1 MTNLRQHIRAL
12 QRGTASAETAHE
24 EVDAVLRGLAA
35 DELALLDRILT
46 RWYEAGHPEGTLPE
60 LSELEAGDTG
70 VVLDADSNTLIAT
83 QDEWRQYERLH
94 SVLRHCSAITCRE
107 PGRYPLDRP
116 TTEPELGKIDDLEK
130 AAGRFA
136 ADHTPFRLR
145 GRRAAG

>member
-94 SVLRHCSAITCRE
+94 SVLETLQRHHVQGSRE
-107 PGRYPLDRP
+107 IPARP
-116 TTEPELGKIDDLEK
+116 PNNRTRTRKN
-130 AAGRFA
+130 R
-136 ADHTPFRLR
+136 
-145 GRRAAG
+145 